1 MHSGGARIGAVFW
14 VSLAVALAF
23 IVWDVLFTDNFSAVT
38 QACFDWVVS
47 NLGWSYLLVGSFFL
61 GFVAFLAFSR
71 YGKLQV
77 GKEGDR
83 PEFSRFAWF
92 AMRSRPG

>member
-1 MHSGGARIGAVFW
+1 
-14 VSLAVALAF
+14 
-23 IVWDVLFTDNFSAVT
+23 
-38 QACFDWVVS
+38 
-47 NLGWSYLLVGSFFL
+47 LVGSFFL